1 MDPTRRQSGQD
12 QREPAHR
19 QTRVWRWTAP
29 GGWRN
34 CAPQTDHLTSQPG
47 GRSCQ
52 TEAAVHSDKRQPSVQ
67 PTLRFSFEP
76 APPRTLLKV
85 RWIPAF
91 TPPAPR
97 SLNEKAPN
105 SARGLFLRYRGTSA
119 LRSRGLLVYA
129 FAERDAQP
137 TILSTRQT
145 FRWPAM
151 DFILTT
157 MAEPAWQATALRG
170 SL

>member
-1 MDPTRRQSGQD
+1 VLCYLSRMDPTRRQSGQD

-76 APPRTLLKV
+76 ALPRTLLKV

-91 TPPAPR
+91 TPPASLAKTKRPR
-97 SLNEKAPN
+97 TALGAFSCGVGVHPPYAAEAF
-105 SARGLFLRYRGTSA
+105 LFRP
-119 LRSRGLLVYA
+119 LRSATLFSLVLA
-129 FAERDAQP
+129 PFPR
-137 TILSTRQT
+137 
-145 FRWPAM
+145 
-151 DFILTT
+151 
-157 MAEPAWQATALRG
+157 
-170 SL
+170 